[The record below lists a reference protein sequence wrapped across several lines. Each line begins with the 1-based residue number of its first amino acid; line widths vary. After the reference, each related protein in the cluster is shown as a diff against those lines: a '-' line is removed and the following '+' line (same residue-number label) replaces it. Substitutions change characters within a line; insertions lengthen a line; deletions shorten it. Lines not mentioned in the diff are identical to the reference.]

1 MRVLGRKYS
10 YKNLSILCRFL
21 VLLLCAGNASAA
33 YDNIKQQKS
42 PANLSYPLVGN
53 YMSGGF
59 AMRSREHE
67 IAAKIFLEAV
77 KKEPENQILLKNAY
91 NATLASGEVD
101 EAIDLAQKYLQHGIA
116 DPKMAILLAAKE
128 IKSNEYGRAEDVLEN
143 VERTGQLDIASGV
156 GVVIIPFLKAWVLVG
171 QGKYENAQEYQENML
186 GNKRPPSLFMYYQNA
201 MIEDLRGNYEKA
213 EDDYSRLV
221 KDGVMIPYHFAR
233 AAGNFYERMAKP
245 EVARKIYERYRLQ
258 PPQAGYFIGKIKK
271 IDRGEITTQKV
282 VPNFVFGFNEVLK
295 ESVRIL
301 YNSGFYE
308 DGLAYLRISLF
319 LAPNDDE
326 ANMLLASYYEQQN
339 KYEKARDIY
348 KRIAK
353 DSDFYIA
360 SRIGIADN
368 LFNEGKKRKAIRQ
381 LLAISGE
388 KMAQNIVLPHLADLF
403 RKDGDF
409 ERATM
414 IYTRIIDGLAK
425 PEPKN
430 WPIFFA
436 RGICYER
443 AGRWEESEADLQK
456 ALQLNPDQPEVLNY
470 LAYSWIEKDKNLNK
484 AKNMLAKAVKAR
496 PNDAQIIDS
505 MGWVLFKV
513 KDYENAS
520 KFLERAVEIIPY
532 DPIINDHL
540 GDVYWKQGRYNE
552 ARFQWNRV
560 LNNNKNNEVSDKAIK
575 EKLENGLPVL

>member
-1 MRVLGRKYS
+1 M
-10 YKNLSILCRFL
+10 SILCRL
-21 VLLLCAGNASAA
+21 GLLLFFISNAEAA
-33 YDNIKQQKS
+33 YETIKEQKS
-42 PANLSYPLVGN
+42 PAHLSYSLVGN
-53 YMSGGF
+53 YMSGGY
-59 AMRSREHE
+59 AMRNHNPEV
-67 IAAKIFLEAV
+67 AAAIFLDAV
-77 KKEPENQILLKNAY
+77 KKEPDNQILLKNAY
-91 NATLASGEVD
+91 NALLTTGKVAEAVD
-101 EAIDLAQKYLQHGIA
+101 MAHKYLQYGSA
-116 DPKMAILLAAKE
+116 DAKLAILLAAQE
-128 IKSNEYGRAEDVLEN
+128 IKNNEYGRAEDVLEN
-143 VERTGQLDIASGV
+143 VDRAGEIDIASGV

-171 QGKYENAQEYQENML
+171 QGKYEEAQEYQENML

-201 MIEDLRGNYEKA
+201 MIEDIRGNYEKA

-221 KDGVMIPYHFAR
+221 KEGVMMPYHFVR
-233 AAGNFYERMAKP
+233 AAGNFYERIGKP
-245 EVARKIYERYRLQ
+245 EHAKKIYERYRLQ
-258 PPQAGYFIGKIKK
+258 PPQAAYFIGKIKK
-271 IDRGEITTQKV
+271 IEQGEVTTRKV
-282 VPNFVFGFNEVLK
+282 VPNFVLGFNEVLK
-295 ESVRIL
+295 EAVRIL

-308 DGLAYLRISLF
+308 DGLSYLRISLF
-319 LAPNDDE
+319 LSPDDE
-326 ANMLLASYYEQQN
+326 ESNMLLATYYEQQ
-339 KYEKARDIY
+339 KKFKKARDIY

-368 LFNEGKKRKAIRQ
+368 LFDEGKKRNAIRQ

-388 KMAQNIVLPHLADLF
+388 KKARSVVLPHLADLL
-403 RKDGDF
+403 RRDGDF

-414 IYTRIIDGLAK
+414 IYTRIIDSIAK

-436 RGICYER
+436 RGICNER
-443 AGRWEESEADLQK
+443 AGRLEDSEADLKK

-470 LAYSWIEKDKNLNK
+470 LAYSWIDKDKNLNQ

-496 PNDAQIIDS
+496 PHDAQIVDS
-505 MGWVLFKV
+505 MGWALFKV

-520 KFLERAVEIIPY
+520 KFLERAVEMIPY

-560 LNNNKNNEVSDKAIK
+560 INHNENKEVSEKKLRDKIK
-575 EKLENGLPVL
+575 NGLPVL